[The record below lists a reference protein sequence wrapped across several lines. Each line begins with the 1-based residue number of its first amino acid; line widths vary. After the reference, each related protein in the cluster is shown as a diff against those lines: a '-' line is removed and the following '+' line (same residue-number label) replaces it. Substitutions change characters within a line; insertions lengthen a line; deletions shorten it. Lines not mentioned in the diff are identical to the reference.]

1 MCERETSKVISSGA
15 SDGVLYAIGL
25 LALFGQVA
33 INAIDH
39 GGFGFPKRGWLVGVV
54 LGLMP
59 LIGMM
64 WVPLV
69 RRARRWAGQLGLLRG
84 GRGAGRGDVGVR
96 VLRGVVGVLVVR
108 AGVEGAGDA
117 LARRMKAG
125 GRVGGRPEWK
135 ETCIPTRLFSGA

>member
-25 LALFGQVA
+25 FALFGQVA

-39 GGFGFPKRGWLVGVV
+39 GDFGFPKRAWLVAVV

-69 RRARRWAGQLGLLRG
+69 RRAWRG
-84 GRGAGRGDVGVR
+84 RDSWDYYAVGAA
-96 VLRGVVGVLVVR
+96 LGVVTSACVCFGVLSVFSWF
-108 AGVEGAGDA
+108 
-117 LARRMKAG
+117 
-125 GRVGGRPEWK
+125 GRV
-135 ETCIPTRLFSGA
+135 